1 LPDSGLSAVAD
12 TAVAE
17 LAAEIADIVVLGK
30 IVGPH
35 GIQGAVR
42 VYPYADDPLSWA
54 RLPYW
59 WVGQEGASPA
69 SWRRVKVNKC
79 LSRNAFLVARLA
91 CAADRTAA
99 EGMQGLLVGVPRECL
114 PETVAGEYY
123 WGDLF
128 GLDVVN
134 TQGQALG
141 RVLDLIETPANAVLR
156 VGDDGGAERLL
167 PFVAAT
173 VIDVDL
179 AARRIRVDWEVD
191 W

>member
-1 LPDSGLSAVAD
+1 MPEVAD
-12 TAVAE
+12 VIVVD
-17 LAAEIADIVVLGK
+17 LATDIVDIVVLGK

-42 VYPYADDPLSWA
+42 VYPYADDPMSWA

-59 WVGQEGASPA
+59 WVGQEGSDPA
-69 SWRRVKVNKC
+69 SWRKVKVAKC
-79 LSRNAFLVARLA
+79 LLRNAFLVVRLA
-91 CAADRTAA
+91 CIADRTAA
-99 EGMQGLLVGVPRECL
+99 EGVQGLMVGAPRECL
-114 PETVAGEYY
+114 PATAAGEYY
-123 WGDLF
+123 WGDLL

-134 TQGQALG
+134 TRGQALG

-156 VGDDGGAERLL
+156 VGDDGRAERLL

-173 VIDVDL
+173 VIEVDL
-179 AARRIRVDWEVD
+179 VARLIRVDWEVD